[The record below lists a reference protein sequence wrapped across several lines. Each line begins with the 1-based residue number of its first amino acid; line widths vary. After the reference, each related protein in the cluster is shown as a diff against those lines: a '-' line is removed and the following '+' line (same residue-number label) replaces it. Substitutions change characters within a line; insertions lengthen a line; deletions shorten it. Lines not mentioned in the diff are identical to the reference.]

1 MIVNVIGVPWQVT
14 PPFVKFGVT
23 VIVPNIAAVVVFVA
37 VKDGK
42 LPVPL
47 APKPIAVLLFV
58 QLNVTPAGVPPNIVL
73 GTSAPV
79 QYV

>member
-1 MIVNVIGVPWQVT
+1 M
-14 PPFVKFGVT
+14 
-23 VIVPNIAAVVVFVA
+23 VPNIAAVVVFVA
-37 VKDGK
+37 VNDGK

-58 QLNVTPAGVPPNIVL
+58 HVKNTPVGVPPKIVE
-73 GTSAPV
+73 GTNAPV